1 MHSLVSNF
9 QKPALISRF
18 LYFLRTH
25 IRAKPDVILLA
36 GLLAFSPLSSAK
48 PSPSPI
54 EHGTSC
60 YVFNSFGQPAS
71 VLVSGYA
78 GSIDDER
85 PVRRNAVRPHGMA
98 TPYGGKNAP
107 QLESYLPQAPY
118 GVGNRAA
125 AQRQAELQQQA
136 LEARHE
142 RYMARGTVR
151 SLRAGGHF
159 SLTQA
164 PLAVVNDPQHAGLN
178 VLAVSHLGIN
188 NLPKPAQQG
197 IAELLG
203 EVPQLLLGLLQGL
216 HATQAISPIENST
229 SSYHNGS
236 DHHGSGHLNPSG
248 PLPLELGALLAQAQ
262 ALGYAN
268 QCELITA
275 SVPWRPLLQGAAG
288 GGTGARLLA
297 NATASGAQSAWVV
310 GPNGLPD
317 DTSAGDLYTDA
328 LGRVRIRLTWQG
340 SLGDAD
346 GATSGQASCW
356 VRVAQRSAGSGMG
369 LQFLP
374 RVGQEV
380 LVQFLG
386 GDADRPIVV
395 GALYNGQGEGG
406 VLPTP
411 AGAVAGGGANSPS
424 SNPFAAALDSR
435 SSGQGN
441 LMAGGTGVDVSGH
454 SPAWFGSVH
463 GKHGESE
470 GAASAGGHANSA
482 AQWGIR
488 TQEWGSSGS
497 GSTGYNQL
505 VFDDNDTG
513 GGNQQRIHLKTSQY
527 ASELSLGHLVHTAD
541 NYRGALRGQ
550 GFELRTDAYGAIRAG
565 SGLHL
570 STYPIRHSASAR
582 DPAGDNSAA
591 LSLLKQAKV
600 LSEAFS
606 QAAGTHATVKLASFE
621 GSTEPTKSAIDD
633 KASPLPA
640 LYQASATQV
649 STQGLAAAY
658 ADAPEKRTTPD
669 ASKLP
674 HSGEPILTLAGKGGI
689 ALVAGQSLQWSN
701 SETVSL
707 MSGQDSQSITGGQFR
722 VHSGQAIGVLA
733 GAVGVGE
740 EGKGLTL
747 IAGKDPVR
755 YEAQS
760 NAIQIQAKQLIN
772 IQSANAHIDWA
783 AAKKISLSTADGA
796 NITIEGGNITIQCPG
811 QLTVHAASKTFDG
824 PAEMS
829 YKLPIMPRNVC
840 IECLAKRA
848 AQRAA
853 FVNKGA

>member
-1 MHSLVSNF
+1 VKAILAYV
-9 QKPALISRF
+9 IG
-18 LYFLRTH
+18 YFNGR
-25 IRAKPDVILLA
+25 VIFVKNLA
-36 GLLAFSPLSSAK
+36 I
-48 PSPSPI
+48 SPI
-54 EHGTSC
+54 EHSISS
-60 YVFNSFGQPAS
+60 YVFNSVGKPTS
-71 VLVSGYA
+71 VRVSGCA
-78 GSIDDER
+78 GSVDEDDG
-85 PVRRNAVRPHGMA
+85 PVRRNAARLRGM
-98 TPYGGKNAP
+98 
-107 QLESYLPQAPY
+107 
-118 GVGNRAA
+118 
-125 AQRQAELQQQA
+125 
-136 LEARHE
+136 
-142 RYMARGTVR
+142 TVR
-151 SLRAGGHF
+151 SLRAGSHF

-164 PLAVVNDPQHAGLN
+164 PLAVVNDPHHAGLN

-216 HATQAISPIENST
+216 HATQAISPIDNST
-229 SSYHNGS
+229 SSYDNGS

-297 NATASGAQSAWVV
+297 KATAAGAQTAWVV

-411 AGAVAGGGANSPS
+411 AGAQASGDINSS
-424 SNPFAAALDSR
+424 TNNPFGAAHDSR

-441 LMAGGTGVDVSGH
+441 LMAAGTGGN

-497 GSTGYNQL
+497 GSSAGYNQL

-621 GSTEPTKSAIDD
+621 GSTEPTKSAIDE

-640 LYQASATQV
+640 LYQASATQAV
-649 STQGLAAAY
+649 YWRIQPSRLRRRLIRVCTSVEKIFCAAKICFFVACQTTNL
-658 ADAPEKRTTPD
+658 RT
-669 ASKLP
+669 
-674 HSGEPILTLAGKGGI
+674 
-689 ALVAGQSLQWSN
+689 VN
-701 SETVSL
+701 
-707 MSGQDSQSITGGQFR
+707 
-722 VHSGQAIGVLA
+722 
-733 GAVGVGE
+733 
-740 EGKGLTL
+740 
-747 IAGKDPVR
+747 
-755 YEAQS
+755 
-760 NAIQIQAKQLIN
+760 
-772 IQSANAHIDWA
+772 DWA
-783 AAKKISLSTADGA
+783 KDSSP
-796 NITIEGGNITIQCPG
+796 NP
-811 QLTVHAASKTFDG
+811 AS
-824 PAEMS
+824 M
-829 YKLPIMPRNVC
+829 
-840 IECLAKRA
+840 
-848 AQRAA
+848 QRAYLESHYA
-853 FVNKGA
+853 YKPLRPCPAACAPRHVRTPRADSGSVQPPIPGRWIEIRARSNRHSPCAPAA

>member
-48 PSPSPI
+48 PPPSPI
-54 EHGTSC
+54 EHSTSC
-60 YVFNSFGQPAS
+60 FEFNSVGQPAS

-78 GSIDDER
+78 ESIDDER

-125 AQRQAELQQQA
+125 AQRQAELHQQA

-151 SLRAGGHF
+151 SLRAGSHF
-159 SLTQA
+159 TLSQA
-164 PLAVVNDPQHAGLN
+164 PLAVFNDPNHAGLN

-203 EVPQLLLGLLQGL
+203 DVPQLLTGLWHDL
-216 HATQAISPIENST
+216 HAKQAGSPIENST
-229 SSYHNGS
+229 NSYHNHS
-236 DHHGSGHLNPSG
+236 SPDALPHGASASAA
-248 PLPLELGALLAQAQ
+248 LPLEPAALLAQAQ

-275 SVPWRPLLQGAAG
+275 SVPWRPLLADAALAG
-288 GGTGARLLA
+288 SGARLLA
-297 NATASGAQSAWVV
+297 TASAAGAQTAWVV

-356 VRVAQRSAGSGMG
+356 VRVAQRSAGNGMG

-406 VLPTP
+406 VVPTP
-411 AGAVAGGGANSPS
+411 AGAVAGGAANAPS
-424 SNPFAAALDSR
+424 SNPFAAAHDSR

-441 LMAGGTGVDVSGH
+441 LMAAGTGGN

-621 GSTEPTKSAIDD
+621 GSTEPTKSAIDE

-640 LYQASATQV
+640 LYQASATQAV
-649 STQGLAAAY
+649 YWRIQPSRLRRRLIRVCTSVEKIFCAAKICFFVACQTTNL
-658 ADAPEKRTTPD
+658 RT
-669 ASKLP
+669 
-674 HSGEPILTLAGKGGI
+674 
-689 ALVAGQSLQWSN
+689 VN
-701 SETVSL
+701 
-707 MSGQDSQSITGGQFR
+707 
-722 VHSGQAIGVLA
+722 
-733 GAVGVGE
+733 
-740 EGKGLTL
+740 
-747 IAGKDPVR
+747 
-755 YEAQS
+755 
-760 NAIQIQAKQLIN
+760 
-772 IQSANAHIDWA
+772 DWA
-783 AAKKISLSTADGA
+783 KDSSP
-796 NITIEGGNITIQCPG
+796 NP
-811 QLTVHAASKTFDG
+811 AS
-824 PAEMS
+824 M
-829 YKLPIMPRNVC
+829 
-840 IECLAKRA
+840 
-848 AQRAA
+848 QRAYQENHCA
-853 FVNKGA
+853 YKPLRPCPAACAPRHVRTPRADSGSVQPPIPGRWIEIRARSNRHSPCAPAA